1 MYSDHIRFLTDR
13 LIFHPQNIV
22 EIFILAV
29 FIFYVMLFIKGTR
42 AVSVL
47 SGFFV
52 LIVLFFVAKIFQF
65 ETITMIYDMLI
76 QVVVIG
82 FIVMFAPELR
92 RALMVIGRQT
102 FMRRVITGKATAS
115 PITEALKILAS
126 KKTGALIAVQRSI
139 GLRGY
144 ARSGVTLD
152 CEITPAILLNIFFPK
167 APLHDG
173 GVIIEDGRILAAACI
188 FPLSASPVFKYKG
201 TRHRAAL
208 GISEET
214 DALVICLSEETGK
227 ISLFENGKWD
237 EDVRIREVLN
247 RFTSIDV

>member
-1 MYSDHIRFLTDR
+1 MYSDHIRFLADR
-13 LIFHPQNIV
+13 LIFHPQNII
-22 EIFILAV
+22 EIIILAV
-29 FIFYVMLFIKGTR
+29 LIFYVMLFIKGTR

-47 SGFFV
+47 TGFFV
-52 LIVLFFVAKIFQF
+52 LIALFLVAKSFQF
-65 ETITMIYDMLI
+65 ETITMIYNKL
-76 QVVVIG
+76 VGFVVIG

-102 FMRRVITGKATAS
+102 FMKRVISGKTTAS
-115 PITEALKILAS
+115 PISDALKILVS
-126 KKTGALIAVQRSI
+126 QKIGALIAVQRSV

-152 CEITPAILLNIFFPK
+152 CEITSAILLNIFFPN

-227 ISLFENGKWD
+227 ISIFENGNWD
-237 EDVRIREVLN
+237 EDVSIYEISN
-247 RFTSIDV
+247 RFANINV

>member
-1 MYSDHIRFLTDR
+1 MYSDYIRFLADR
-13 LIFHPQNIV
+13 LIYHPQNII
-22 EIFILAV
+22 EIIILAV
-29 FIFYVMLFIKGTR
+29 LIFYVMLFIKGTR

-52 LIVLFFVAKIFQF
+52 LIALFLLAKTFQF
-65 ETITMIYDMLI
+65 ETITMIYNKLVG
-76 QVVVIG
+76 VVVIG
-82 FIVMFAPELR
+82 FIVMFAPEMR

-102 FMRRVITGKATAS
+102 FLRKVIAGKTTAS
-115 PITEALKILAS
+115 PITDALRILISQKI
-126 KKTGALIAVQRSI
+126 GALIAIQRSV

-152 CEITPAILLNIFFPK
+152 CEITSAILLNIFFPN

-173 GVIIEDGRILAAACI
+173 GLIIESGRILAAACI
-188 FPLSASPVFKYKG
+188 FPLSPSPVFKYKG

-214 DALVICLSEETGK
+214 DAFVICLSEETGK
-227 ISLFENGKWD
+227 LSIFENGKWD
-237 EDVRIREVLN
+237 EGVGIDEISKRLANLN
-247 RFTSIDV
+247 V